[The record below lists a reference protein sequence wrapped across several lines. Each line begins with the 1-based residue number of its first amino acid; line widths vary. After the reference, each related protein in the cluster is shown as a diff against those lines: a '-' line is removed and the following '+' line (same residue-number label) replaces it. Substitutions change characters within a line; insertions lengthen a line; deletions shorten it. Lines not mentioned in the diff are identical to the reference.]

1 VRDNYGYFEEDQLG
15 NFGDLSLWRR
25 IVFLG
30 KPYWLGAA
38 LAVLLS
44 FVAVGCGLAL
54 PYLIRLAVDDFI
66 LNTTAAVDVRLA
78 GLRQLAFVFCGLMAL
93 EFVSNFVQVLIL
105 EWTGQKIMH
114 RMRQMMFVHL
124 LRLDLKFFHRNPAG
138 RLVTRLTND
147 IQNMHEMFTSVIVTL
162 FNDGV
167 KLLGILGIL
176 FWMNWR
182 LALCICLLLPLM
194 ASNTLWFSRLARDAF
209 RQIRTHLSRINSFL
223 QESLSGVSLIQLFL
237 RERSTHAQFAVLN
250 QAFYEKA
257 LYQIKVFAVF
267 MPLIE
272 LMSAITIGA
281 ILWYGGGQVMSGE
294 MTIGMLVAFLSY
306 MRLFFQPMRE
316 LSQKYSIVQSA
327 LASAERI
334 FQLLDSRET
343 LSVAPNPVKP
353 ASCKGEIEFKDVSF
367 GYEANRPVL
376 DHFSLRIPAGQTLA
390 IVGATGS
397 GKTTIINLLERFY
410 DPEKGEILLD
420 GIDLRKLDPEWLR
433 RQVGLVMQDVF
444 LMPGSIRDNI
454 LLDGD
459 KTDEALWEILEK
471 AQLGRFVR
479 QLPEGLATL
488 VGEGGMDLSAGQRQ
502 LLAFARVLA
511 REPRI
516 LVLDEATA
524 SVDSES
530 EMLTEKA
537 IGATF
542 AGRTNIVIAHRLSTI
557 RRADH
562 ILVMADGKIIEQGSH
577 AALAVANGPYR
588 KLLTIFSAGQ
598 GHDRLAG
605 LSAGGNGNVI
615 VEESLQLEV

>member
-1 VRDNYGYFEEDQLG
+1 MRDNYGYFEEDQLG
-15 NFGDLSLWRR
+15 KFGDLSLWRR

-30 KPYWLGAA
+30 RPYWLGAL

-44 FVAVGCGLAL
+44 LVVVGCGLAL

-66 LNTTAAVDVRLA
+66 LNTTAAAEARLA
-78 GLRQLAFVFCGLMAL
+78 GLKHLALAFCTLMAF
-93 EFVSNFVQVLIL
+93 EFLGNFVQVLIL
-105 EWTGQKIMH
+105 EWTGQRIMH

-124 LRLDLKFFHRNPAG
+124 LHLDLKFFHRNPAG

-182 LALCICLLLPLM
+182 LAFGICLLLPLLVG
-194 ASNTLWFSRLARDAF
+194 NTLWFSRLARDAF
-209 RQIRTHLSRINSFL
+209 RQIRTHLAQINSFL
-223 QESLSGVSLIQLFL
+223 QESLSGVTLIQLFR
-237 RERSTHAQFAVLN
+237 REESSQAQFFLLN
-250 QAFYEKA
+250 QAFFAKA

-267 MPLIE
+267 LPLTE
-272 LMSAITIGA
+272 LMNAVATGT
-281 ILWYGGGQVMSGE
+281 ILWYGGSQIMGGK
-294 MTIGMLVAFLSY
+294 MTLGMLVAFLSY

-334 FQLLDSRET
+334 FQLLDTKET
-343 LSVAPNPVKP
+343 LPLAPSPLRP
-353 ASCKGEIEFKDVSF
+353 ASGRGEIEFREVRF
-367 GYEANRPVL
+367 GYAPEHPVL
-376 DHFSLRIPAGQTLA
+376 ENFFLRIPPGQTLA

-410 DPEKGEILLD
+410 DPDAGAVLLD
-420 GIDLRKLDPEWLR
+420 GIDLRDLDPNWLR
-433 RQVGLVMQDVF
+433 SQVGLVMQDV
-444 LMPGSIRDNI
+444 LLIPGTIRENI

-459 KTDEALWEILEK
+459 KTDESLWEILDK
-471 AQLGRFVR
+471 AQLARFVR
-479 QLPEGLATL
+479 QLPEGLATR
-488 VGEGGMDLSAGQRQ
+488 VGEGGKDLSAGQRQ
-502 LLAFARVLA
+502 LLAFARILA

-524 SVDSES
+524 SVDPES
-530 EMLTEKA
+530 EMLIEQA

-562 ILVMADGKIIEQGSH
+562 IVVMAEGKIIEQGSH
-577 AALAVANGPYR
+577 AELAVANGPYR
-588 KLLTIFSAGQ
+588 RLLTIFSAGS
-598 GHDRLAG
+598 GA
-605 LSAGGNGNVI
+605 
-615 VEESLQLEV
+615 

>member
-1 VRDNYGYFEEDQLG
+1 MRDNYGYFEEDQLG
-15 NFGDLSLWRR
+15 KFGDLNLWRR
-25 IVFLG
+25 IIFLG
-30 KPYWLGAA
+30 RPYWLGAL

-44 FVAVGCGLAL
+44 LVVVGCGLSL

-66 LNTTAAVDVRLA
+66 LNSGATVDVRLK
-78 GLRQLAFVFCGLMAL
+78 GLKVLALVFCGLMAV
-93 EFVSNFVQVLIL
+93 EFFANFVQVLIL

-182 LALCICLLLPLM
+182 LALGICLLLPLM
-194 ASNTLWFSRLARDAF
+194 VGNTLWFSRLARDAF
-209 RQIRTHLSRINSFL
+209 RQIRTHLARINSFL
-223 QESLSGVSLIQLFL
+223 QESLSGVALIQLFL
-237 RERSTHAQFAVLN
+237 REHSSREQFSLLN
-250 QAFYEKA
+250 QAFLEKA
-257 LYQIKVFAVF
+257 LYQIRVFAVF

-272 LMSAITIGA
+272 LMNAITIGT
-281 ILWYGGGQVMSGE
+281 ILWYGGSQVMTGK

-306 MRLFFQPMRE
+306 MRLFFQPIRE

-334 FQLLDSRET
+334 FQLLDSREI
-343 LSVAPNPVKP
+343 LPMASSPLRP
-353 ASCKGEIEFKDVSF
+353 ASVKGEIEFRKVRF
-367 GYEANRPVL
+367 GYEPDHPVL
-376 DHFSLRIPAGQTLA
+376 DNFSLLIPPGQTLA

-410 DPEKGEILLD
+410 DPDEGKIFLD
-420 GIDLRKLDPEWLR
+420 NIELRDLDSDWLR
-433 RQVGLVMQDVF
+433 RQVGLVMQDIF
-444 LMPGSIRDNI
+444 LIPGTIRDNV
-454 LLDGD
+454 LLDDD
-459 KTDEALWEILEK
+459 KTDEALWEILDK
-471 AQLGRFVR
+471 AQLGRFIR

-502 LLAFARVLA
+502 LLAFARALA

-524 SVDSES
+524 SVDPES
-530 EMLTEKA
+530 ERLIEQA
-537 IGATF
+537 IAATF
-542 AGRTNIVIAHRLSTI
+542 TGRTNIVIAHRLSTI
-557 RRADH
+557 HRADH
-562 ILVMADGKIIEQGSH
+562 ILVMAEGRIVEQGTH
-577 AALAVANGPYR
+577 AELAVADGAYR
-588 KLLTIFSAGQ
+588 RLLNIFRA
-598 GHDRLAG
+598 R
-605 LSAGGNGNVI
+605 
-615 VEESLQLEV
+615 

>member
-1 VRDNYGYFEEDQLG
+1 VHDNYGYFEEDQLG
-15 NFGDLSLWRR
+15 KFGDLSLWRR

-30 KPYWLGAA
+30 RPYWLGAL

-44 FVAVGCGLAL
+44 FAVVGCGLAL

-66 LNTTAAVDVRLA
+66 LNTTAGIEVRLA
-78 GLRQLAFVFCGLMAL
+78 GLKHLALLFFGLMAF
-93 EFVSNFVQVLIL
+93 EFAGNFVQVLIL
-105 EWTGQKIMH
+105 EWTGQRIMH

-124 LRLDLKFFHRNPAG
+124 LHLDLKFFHRNPAG

-182 LALCICLLLPLM
+182 LALGICLLLPLM
-194 ASNTLWFSRLARDAF
+194 VGNTLWFSRLARDAF
-209 RQIRTHLSRINSFL
+209 RQIRTHLAKINSFL

-237 RERSTHAQFAVLN
+237 RERSSQQQFSQLN
-250 QAFYEKA
+250 QAFFAKA

-272 LMSAITIGA
+272 LMSALSIGT
-281 ILWYGGGQVMSGE
+281 ILWYGGSQVMAGK

-334 FQLLDSRET
+334 FQLLDSKET
-343 LSVAPNPVKP
+343 LPLSATPLRPV
-353 ASCKGEIEFKDVSF
+353 SGKGEIEFREVRF
-367 GYEANRPVL
+367 GYAPEHPVL
-376 DHFSLRIPAGQTLA
+376 EHFSLKIPSGQTLA

-410 DPEKGEILLD
+410 DPDAGAILLD
-420 GIDLRKLDPEWLR
+420 GIDLRDLDPNWLR
-433 RQVGLVMQDVF
+433 SQVGLVMQDVF
-444 LMPGSIRDNI
+444 LLPGTIRENI
-454 LLDGD
+454 LLDGE
-459 KTDEALWEILEK
+459 KTDDVLWGILEK
-471 AQLGRFVR
+471 AQLARFVR
-479 QLPEGLATL
+479 QLSEGLATR

-524 SVDSES
+524 SVDPES
-530 EMLTEKA
+530 EMLTEQA

-562 ILVMADGKIIEQGSH
+562 ILVMAGGKIIEQGSH
-577 AALAVANGPYR
+577 AELARADGAYR
-588 KLLTIFSAGQ
+588 RLLTIFSSGS
-598 GHDRLAG
+598 GP
-605 LSAGGNGNVI
+605 
-615 VEESLQLEV
+615 

>member
-1 VRDNYGYFEEDQLG
+1 VWDNYGYFEEDQLG
-15 NFGDLSLWRR
+15 KFGDLSLWRR
-25 IVFLG
+25 IVFLSR
-30 KPYWLGAA
+30 PYWLGAL

-44 FVAVGCGLAL
+44 FIVVGCGLSL
-54 PYLIRLAVDDFI
+54 PYLIRLAVDDII
-66 LNTTAAVDVRLA
+66 LNTSLAADLRMEGLKRLA
-78 GLRQLAFVFCGLMAL
+78 LAFCGLMVL
-93 EFVSNFVQVLIL
+93 EFLGNFIQVLIL
-105 EWTGQKIMH
+105 EWTGQRIMH

-124 LRLDLKFFHRNPAG
+124 LRLELKFFHQNPAG

-182 LALCICLLLPLM
+182 LALGICLLLPVM
-194 ASNTLWFSRLARDAF
+194 VGNTLWFSRLARDAF
-209 RQIRTHLSRINSFL
+209 RQIRTHLAQINSFL

-237 RERSTHAQFAVLN
+237 REQSSQARFSSLN
-250 QAFYEKA
+250 QAFFAKA
-257 LYQIKVFAVF
+257 LYQIRVFAVF

-272 LMSAITIGA
+272 LMSALTIGT
-281 ILWYGGGQVMSGE
+281 ILWYGGSQVMAGKMSV
-294 MTIGMLVAFLSY
+294 GMLVAFLSY

-334 FQLLDSRET
+334 FQLLDTKAILPLPPSPLR
-343 LSVAPNPVKP
+343 P
-353 ASCKGEIEFKDVSF
+353 ASSKGEIEFKEVSF
-367 GYEANRPVL
+367 GYEPERPVL
-376 DHFSLRIPAGQTLA
+376 EHFSLKIPPGQTLA

-410 DPEKGEILLD
+410 DPDAGEILLD
-420 GIDLRKLDPEWLR
+420 GIDLRVLDPDWLR

-444 LMPGSIRDNI
+444 LLPGTIRDNV
-454 LLDGD
+454 LLEVE
-459 KTDEALWEILEK
+459 KTDEALWEILDK
-471 AQLGRFVR
+471 AQLGRLVR
-479 QLPEGLATL
+479 QLPEGLATR
-488 VGEGGMDLSAGQRQ
+488 VGEGGIDLSAGQRQ

-524 SVDSES
+524 SVDPES
-530 EMLTEKA
+530 EKLTEQA
-537 IGATF
+537 IAATF

-562 ILVMADGKIIEQGSH
+562 VLVMAEGRIIEQGSH
-577 AALAVANGPYR
+577 AELAVANGAYQR
-588 KLLTIFSAGQ
+588 VLTISGASS
-598 GHDRLAG
+598 GH
-605 LSAGGNGNVI
+605 
-615 VEESLQLEV
+615 

>member
-1 VRDNYGYFEEDQLG
+1 LRDNYGYFEEDQLG
-15 NFGDLSLWRR
+15 KFGDLGLWRR

-30 KPYWLGAA
+30 RPYWLGA
-38 LAVLLS
+38 LLSVLLS
-44 FVAVGCGLAL
+44 FLVVGCGLSL

-66 LNTTAAVDVRLA
+66 LNPGLAVEVRLE
-78 GLRQLAFVFCGLMAL
+78 GLTRLSLAFGGLMVL
-93 EFVSNFVQVLIL
+93 EFSGNFVQVLLL
-105 EWTGQKIMH
+105 EWTGQRIMH

-124 LRLDLKFFHRNPAG
+124 LHLELNFFQRNPTG

-182 LALCICLLLPLM
+182 LALGICLLLPLM
-194 ASNTLWFSRLARDAF
+194 VGNTIWFSRLARDAF
-209 RQIRTHLSRINSFL
+209 RQIRTHLSQINSFL
-223 QESLSGVSLIQLFL
+223 QESLSGVALIQLFL
-237 RERSTHAQFAVLN
+237 RERSTQAQFSQLN
-250 QAFYEKA
+250 QAFFGKA
-257 LYQIKVFAVF
+257 LYQIRVFAVF

-272 LMSAITIGA
+272 LMSAVTIGT
-281 ILWYGGGQVMSGE
+281 ILWYGGSQVMAGKMSL
-294 MTIGMLVAFLSY
+294 GMLVAFLSY

-334 FQLLDSRET
+334 FQLLDSREA
-343 LSVAPNPVKP
+343 LPLASSSLRP
-353 ASCKGEIEFKDVSF
+353 ASGKGEIEFRQVSF
-367 GYEANRPVL
+367 GYEPGRPVL
-376 DHFSLRIPAGQTLA
+376 EHFSLRIPAGQTLA

-397 GKTTIINLLERFY
+397 GKTTLINLLERFY
-410 DPEKGEILLD
+410 DPDEGQILLD
-420 GIDLRKLDPEWLR
+420 GLDLRSLDPDWLR

-444 LMPGSIRDNI
+444 LLPGSIRDNV
-454 LLDGD
+454 LLDVE
-459 KTDEALWEILEK
+459 KTDEEVWEIL
-471 AQLGRFVR
+471 AQAQMSRFVR
-479 QLPEGLATL
+479 QLPEGLATR

-530 EMLTEKA
+530 EALTEQA
-537 IGATF
+537 IAATF

-562 ILVMADGKIIEQGSH
+562 ILVMAGGRIIEQGSH
-577 AALAVANGPYR
+577 AELALANGAYR
-588 KLLTIFSAGQ
+588 RLLTIFNFRAG
-598 GHDRLAG
+598 
-605 LSAGGNGNVI
+605 I
-615 VEESLQLEV
+615 

>member
-1 VRDNYGYFEEDQLG
+1 MHDNYGYFEEDQLG
-15 NFGDLSLWRR
+15 KFGDLSLWRR

-30 KPYWLGAA
+30 RPYWLGAL

-44 FVAVGCGLAL
+44 FAVVGCGLAL

-66 LNTTAAVDVRLA
+66 LNTTAATEFRLA
-78 GLRQLAFVFCGLMAL
+78 GLKHLAFLFCTLMAF
-93 EFVSNFVQVLIL
+93 EFFGNFVQVLIL
-105 EWTGQKIMH
+105 EWTGQRIMH

-124 LRLDLKFFHRNPAG
+124 LHLDLKFFHRNPAG

-147 IQNMHEMFTSVIVTL
+147 VQNMHEMFTSVIVTL

-182 LALCICLLLPLM
+182 LALGICLLLPLM
-194 ASNTLWFSRLARDAF
+194 VGNTLWFSRLARDAF
-209 RQIRTHLSRINSFL
+209 RQIRTHLAQINSFL
-223 QESLSGVSLIQLFL
+223 QESLSGVSLIQLFR
-237 RERSTHAQFAVLN
+237 REESSQAQFSQLN
-250 QAFYEKA
+250 QTFFAKA

-272 LMSAITIGA
+272 LMSALTIGT
-281 ILWYGGGQVMSGE
+281 ILWYGGSQVMAGK

-334 FQLLDSRET
+334 FQLLDSKET
-343 LSVAPNPVKP
+343 LPLAASPLRP
-353 ASCKGEIEFKDVSF
+353 ASSKGEIEFKEVRF
-367 GYEANRPVL
+367 GYAPEHPVL
-376 DHFSLRIPAGQTLA
+376 ENFSLKIPSGQTLA

-410 DPEKGEILLD
+410 DPDAGAILLD
-420 GIDLRKLDPEWLR
+420 GVDLRALDPNWLR
-433 RQVGLVMQDVF
+433 SQVGLVMQDVF
-444 LMPGSIRDNI
+444 LLPSTIRENI
-454 LLDGD
+454 LLDGE
-459 KTDEALWEILEK
+459 KTDEALWGILEK
-471 AQLGRFVR
+471 AQLARFVR
-479 QLPEGLATL
+479 QLPEGLATR

-524 SVDSES
+524 SVDPES
-530 EMLTEKA
+530 EMLTEQA

-562 ILVMADGKIIEQGSH
+562 ILVMAEGRIIEQGSH
-577 AALAVANGPYR
+577 AELAAANGAYQR
-588 KLLTIFSAGQ
+588 LLTIFSAGSGAQ
-598 GHDRLAG
+598 
-605 LSAGGNGNVI
+605 
-615 VEESLQLEV
+615 LQQ

>member
-1 VRDNYGYFEEDQLG
+1 MRDNYGYFEEDQLG
-15 NFGDLSLWRR
+15 KFGDLGLWRR

-30 KPYWLGAA
+30 RPYWLGA
-38 LAVLLS
+38 LLSVLLS
-44 FVAVGCGLAL
+44 FLVVGCGLSL

-66 LNTTAAVDVRLA
+66 LNPGLAVEVRLE
-78 GLRQLAFVFCGLMAL
+78 GLTRLSLAFGGLMVL
-93 EFVSNFVQVLIL
+93 EFSGNFVQVLLL
-105 EWTGQKIMH
+105 EWTGQRIMH

-124 LRLDLKFFHRNPAG
+124 LHLELNFFQRNPTG

-182 LALCICLLLPLM
+182 LALGICLLLPLM
-194 ASNTLWFSRLARDAF
+194 VGNTIWFSRLARDAF
-209 RQIRTHLSRINSFL
+209 RQIRTHLSQINSFL
-223 QESLSGVSLIQLFL
+223 QESLSGVALIQLFL
-237 RERSTHAQFAVLN
+237 RERSTQAQFSQLN
-250 QAFYEKA
+250 QAFFGKA
-257 LYQIKVFAVF
+257 LYQIRVFAVF

-272 LMSAITIGA
+272 LMSAVTIGT
-281 ILWYGGGQVMSGE
+281 ILWYGGSQVMAGKMSL
-294 MTIGMLVAFLSY
+294 GMLVAFLSY

-334 FQLLDSRET
+334 FQLLDSREA
-343 LSVAPNPVKP
+343 LPLASSSLRP
-353 ASCKGEIEFKDVSF
+353 ASGKGEIEFRQVSF
-367 GYEANRPVL
+367 GYEPGRPVL
-376 DHFSLRIPAGQTLA
+376 EHFSLRIPAGQTLA

-397 GKTTIINLLERFY
+397 GKTTLINLLERFY
-410 DPEKGEILLD
+410 DPDEGQILLD
-420 GIDLRKLDPEWLR
+420 GLDLRSLDPDWLR

-444 LMPGSIRDNI
+444 LLPGSIRDNV
-454 LLDGD
+454 LLDVE
-459 KTDEALWEILEK
+459 KTDEEVWEIL
-471 AQLGRFVR
+471 AQAQMSRFVR
-479 QLPEGLATL
+479 QLPEGLATR

-530 EMLTEKA
+530 EALTEQA
-537 IGATF
+537 IAATF

-562 ILVMADGKIIEQGSH
+562 ILVMAGGRIIEQGSH
-577 AALAVANGPYR
+577 AELALANGAYR
-588 KLLTIFSAGQ
+588 RLLTIFNFRAG
-598 GHDRLAG
+598 
-605 LSAGGNGNVI
+605 I
-615 VEESLQLEV
+615 

>member
-1 VRDNYGYFEEDQLG
+1 MWDNYGYFEEDQLG
-15 NFGDLSLWRR
+15 KFGDLSLWRR
-25 IVFLG
+25 IVFLSR
-30 KPYWLGAA
+30 PYWLGAL

-44 FVAVGCGLAL
+44 FIVVGCGLSL
-54 PYLIRLAVDDFI
+54 PYLIRLAVDDII
-66 LNTTAAVDVRLA
+66 LNTSLAADLRMEGLKRLA
-78 GLRQLAFVFCGLMAL
+78 LAFCGLMVL
-93 EFVSNFVQVLIL
+93 EFLGNFIQVLIL
-105 EWTGQKIMH
+105 EWTGQRIMH

-124 LRLDLKFFHRNPAG
+124 LRLELKFFHQNPAG

-182 LALCICLLLPLM
+182 LALGICLLLPVM
-194 ASNTLWFSRLARDAF
+194 VGNTLWFSRLARDAF
-209 RQIRTHLSRINSFL
+209 RQIRTHLAQINSFL

-237 RERSTHAQFAVLN
+237 REQSSQARFSSLN
-250 QAFYEKA
+250 QAFFAKA
-257 LYQIKVFAVF
+257 LYQIRVFAVF

-272 LMSAITIGA
+272 LMSALTIGT
-281 ILWYGGGQVMSGE
+281 ILWYGGSQVMAGKMSV
-294 MTIGMLVAFLSY
+294 GMLVAFLSY

-334 FQLLDSRET
+334 FQLLDTKAILPLPPSPLR
-343 LSVAPNPVKP
+343 P
-353 ASCKGEIEFKDVSF
+353 ASSKGEIEFKEVSF
-367 GYEANRPVL
+367 GYEPERPVL
-376 DHFSLRIPAGQTLA
+376 EHFSLKIPPGQTLA

-410 DPEKGEILLD
+410 DPDAGEILLD
-420 GIDLRKLDPEWLR
+420 GIDLRVLDPDWLR

-444 LMPGSIRDNI
+444 LLPGTIRDNV
-454 LLDGD
+454 LLEVE
-459 KTDEALWEILEK
+459 KTDEALWEILDK
-471 AQLGRFVR
+471 AQLGRLVR
-479 QLPEGLATL
+479 QLPEGLATR
-488 VGEGGMDLSAGQRQ
+488 VGEGGIDLSAGQRQ

-524 SVDSES
+524 SVDPES
-530 EMLTEKA
+530 EKLTEQA
-537 IGATF
+537 IAATF

-562 ILVMADGKIIEQGSH
+562 VLVMAEGRIIEQGSH
-577 AALAVANGPYR
+577 AELAVANGAYQR
-588 KLLTIFSAGQ
+588 VLTISGASS
-598 GHDRLAG
+598 GH
-605 LSAGGNGNVI
+605 
-615 VEESLQLEV
+615 

>member
-1 VRDNYGYFEEDQLG
+1 MLDNYGYFEEDQLG

-30 KPYWLGAA
+30 RPYWLGAL

-44 FVAVGCGLAL
+44 FVVVACGLSL

-66 LNTTAAVDVRLA
+66 LNTGPAGEVRLA
-78 GLRQLAFVFCGLMAL
+78 GLKHLALVFCALMAF
-93 EFVSNFVQVLIL
+93 EFFGNFIQVLIL
-105 EWTGQKIMH
+105 EWTGQRIMH

-124 LRLDLKFFHRNPAG
+124 LHLDLKFFHRNPAG

-182 LALCICLLLPLM
+182 LALGICLLLPLM
-194 ASNTLWFSRLARDAF
+194 VGNTLWFSRLARDAF
-209 RQIRTHLSRINSFL
+209 RQIRTHLAQINSFL

-237 RERSTHAQFAVLN
+237 RERSSQEQFSLLN
-250 QAFYEKA
+250 QAFFEKA
-257 LYQIKVFAVF
+257 LYQIRIFAVF

-272 LMSAITIGA
+272 LMSALTIGT
-281 ILWYGGGQVMSGE
+281 ILWYGGSQIMDGK

-334 FQLLDSRET
+334 FELLDSKET
-343 LSVAPNPVKP
+343 LPLAAPPLRPVFNN
-353 ASCKGEIEFKDVSF
+353 GEIEFREVRF
-367 GYEANRPVL
+367 GYEPEHPVL
-376 DHFSLRIPAGQTLA
+376 ENFSLRIPPGQTLA

-410 DPEKGEILLD
+410 DPDAGEILLD
-420 GIDLRKLDPEWLR
+420 GIDLRDLDPDWLR

-454 LLDGD
+454 LLDTK
-459 KTDEALWEILEK
+459 KTDEAVWEILDK

-479 QLPEGLATL
+479 QLPEGLATR

-502 LLAFARVLA
+502 LLAFARILA

-524 SVDSES
+524 SVDPES
-530 EMLTEKA
+530 EMLTEQA

-562 ILVMADGKIIEQGSH
+562 ILVMAEGRIIEQGTH
-577 AALAVANGPYR
+577 AELAGANGAYR
-588 KLLTIFSAGQ
+588 RLLTIFNAGS
-598 GHDRLAG
+598 GA
-605 LSAGGNGNVI
+605 
-615 VEESLQLEV
+615 